1 LKISG
6 KEYFLSRCCQILPS
20 VIALL
25 RVIGPQP
32 QKAPEKTYKPC
43 YKRIGRME
51 ITAQMVKGLRQQ
63 SGAGIMECK
72 NALKETNGDIEEA
85 VTYLR
90 KKGLAKADK
99 KADRETGDGMV
110 CTYIH
115 PGSKIGV
122 LAQVLCETDFVAST
136 PEFQELGKDI
146 CMHIAAAKPRFVSR
160 DEVTEDV
167 LSKEKEIF
175 AAQARDSG
183 KPEKIID
190 KIVTGKI
197 DKFYE
202 ENCLLEQKFIK
213 DSDSTIQEVIKQKIA
228 VLGENILIGNFSR
241 FEIGN

>member
-1 LKISG
+1 
-6 KEYFLSRCCQILPS
+6 
-20 VIALL
+20 
-25 RVIGPQP
+25 
-32 QKAPEKTYKPC
+32 
-43 YKRIGRME
+43 ME
-51 ITAQMVKGLRQQ
+51 ITAEMVKSLRQQ

-72 NALKETNGDIEEA
+72 NALKESNGEVEGA
-85 VTYLR
+85 VTFLR

-99 KADRETGDGMV
+99 KADRETSEGTV
-110 CTYIH
+110 STYIH

-122 LAQVLCETDFVAST
+122 MAELLCETDFVANT
-136 PEFQELGKDI
+136 ADFQQLARDI
-146 CMHIAAAKPRFVSR
+146 CMHIAASKPRFVSR

-167 LSKEKEIF
+167 LEKEKEIY

-190 KIVTGKI
+190 KIVIGKM

-213 DSDSTIQEVIKQKIA
+213 DSDCTVQDLIKQKIA
-228 VLGENILIGNFSR
+228 TLGENILVGNFCR

>member
-1 LKISG
+1 
-6 KEYFLSRCCQILPS
+6 
-20 VIALL
+20 
-25 RVIGPQP
+25 
-32 QKAPEKTYKPC
+32 
-43 YKRIGRME
+43 ME
-51 ITAQMVKGLRQQ
+51 ITAEMVKSLRQQ

-72 NALKETNGDIEEA
+72 NALKESNGEVEGA
-85 VTYLR
+85 VTFLR

-99 KADRETGDGMV
+99 KADRETSEGTV
-110 CTYIH
+110 STYIH

-122 LAQVLCETDFVAST
+122 MAELLCETDFVANT
-136 PEFQELGKDI
+136 TDFQQLARDI
-146 CMHIAAAKPRFVSR
+146 CMHIAASKPRFVSR

-167 LSKEKEIF
+167 LEKEKEIY

-190 KIVTGKI
+190 KIVVGKM

-213 DSDSTIQEVIKQKIA
+213 DSDNTVQDLIKQKIA
-228 VLGENILIGNFSR
+228 TLGENILVGNFCR

>member
-1 LKISG
+1 
-6 KEYFLSRCCQILPS
+6 
-20 VIALL
+20 
-25 RVIGPQP
+25 
-32 QKAPEKTYKPC
+32 
-43 YKRIGRME
+43 ME
-51 ITAQMVKGLRQQ
+51 ITAEMVKSLRQQ

-72 NALKETNGDIEEA
+72 NALKESNGEVEGA
-85 VTYLR
+85 VTFLR

-99 KADRETGDGMV
+99 KADRETSEGTV
-110 CTYIH
+110 STYIH

-122 LAQVLCETDFVAST
+122 MAELLCETDFVANT
-136 PEFQELGKDI
+136 TDFQQLGRDI
-146 CMHIAAAKPRFVSR
+146 CMHIAASKPRFVSR

-167 LSKEKEIF
+167 LEKEKEIY

-190 KIVTGKI
+190 KIVVGKM

-213 DSDSTIQEVIKQKIA
+213 DSDCTVQDLIKQKIA
-228 VLGENILIGNFSR
+228 TLGENILVGNFCR

>member
-1 LKISG
+1 
-6 KEYFLSRCCQILPS
+6 
-20 VIALL
+20 
-25 RVIGPQP
+25 
-32 QKAPEKTYKPC
+32 
-43 YKRIGRME
+43 ME
-51 ITAQMVKGLRQQ
+51 ISAEMVKNLRQQ

-85 VTYLR
+85 ITFLR

-99 KADRETGDGMV
+99 KADRETGEGTI
-110 CTYIH
+110 CSYIH

-122 LAQVLCETDFVAST
+122 MAQVLCETDFVANT
-136 PEFQELGKDI
+136 PDFQQLGKDI

-160 DEVTEDV
+160 EEVTEDT
-167 LSKEKEIF
+167 LEKEKEIY

-190 KIVTGKI
+190 KIVTGKM

-213 DSDSTIQEVIKQKIA
+213 NADCTIQELVKQKIA
-228 VLGENILIGNFSR
+228 VLGENIMIDNFSR
-241 FEIGN
+241 FEIGK

>member
-1 LKISG
+1 
-6 KEYFLSRCCQILPS
+6 
-20 VIALL
+20 
-25 RVIGPQP
+25 
-32 QKAPEKTYKPC
+32 
-43 YKRIGRME
+43 ME
-51 ITAQMVKGLRQQ
+51 ITAEMVKSLRQQ

-72 NALKETNGDIEEA
+72 NALKESNGEVEGA
-85 VTYLR
+85 VTFLR

-99 KADRETGDGMV
+99 KADRETSEGTV
-110 CTYIH
+110 STYIH

-122 LAQVLCETDFVAST
+122 MAEVLCETDFVANT
-136 PEFQELGKDI
+136 TDFQQLARDI
-146 CMHIAAAKPRFVSR
+146 CMHIAASKPRFVSR

-167 LSKEKEIF
+167 LEKEKEIY

-190 KIVTGKI
+190 KIVVGKM

-213 DSDSTIQEVIKQKIA
+213 DSDCTVQDLIKQKIA
-228 VLGENILIGNFSR
+228 TLGENILVGNFCR